1 MATCVCV
8 FYPEGSSG
16 VSGSI
21 TMSQT
26 QEDGPTDIEGTVKGL
41 TPGQRH
47 GISICT
53 YGDVRDSSSSC
64 GPIFNPFGK
73 THGAPSDDPNLKME
87 GDLGNLTADAAGV
100 VTIKMEDSKI
110 KIFGPHSVIGRSVVI
125 CAGTDDECRGGQE
138 NSITTGNSGP
148 RIAFGVVG
156 LANPTSA

>member
-26 QEDGPTDIEGTVKGL
+26 QEDGPTVVEGTVRGL

-47 GISICT
+47 GISLCT

-64 GPIFNPFGK
+64 GPIFNPFG
-73 THGAPSDDPNLKME
+73 TYML
-87 GDLGNLTADAAGV
+87 
-100 VTIKMEDSKI
+100 SKI
-110 KIFGPHSVIGRSVVI
+110 ACSLRTKNRRTYETEIVLSIISSNRIFGGFLLYYTILYFP
-125 CAGTDDECRGGQE
+125 
-138 NSITTGNSGP
+138 N
-148 RIAFGVVG
+148 
-156 LANPTSA
+156 

>member
-26 QEDGPTDIEGTVKGL
+26 QEDGPTVVEGTIRGL

-47 GISICT
+47 GISLCT

-73 THGAPSDDPNLKME
+73 THGAPSDDAALKME
-87 GDLGNLTADAAGV
+87 GDLGNLTADASGV
-100 VTIKMEDSKI
+100 AAVKLEDARI

-125 CAGTDDECRGGQE
+125 CAGADDEGRGGHE
-138 NSITTGNSGP
+138 NSIATGNAGP

-156 LANPTSA
+156 LANTTSA

>member
-26 QEDGPTDIEGTVKGL
+26 QEDGPTVVEGTVRGL

-47 GISICT
+47 GISLCT

-64 GPIFNPFGK
+64 GPIFNPFG
-73 THGAPSDDPNLKME
+73 TYML
-87 GDLGNLTADAAGV
+87 
-100 VTIKMEDSKI
+100 SKI
-110 KIFGPHSVIGRSVVI
+110 ARSLRTKNRRTEAQKKIKGGNVDLELWR
-125 CAGTDDECRGGQE
+125 GTSIQE
-138 NSITTGNSGP
+138 Y
-148 RIAFGVVG
+148 
-156 LANPTSA
+156 